1 MDLLK
6 NKKVVIG
13 VIAGVIVLIALITVT
28 LAVVLRPQEGKAV
41 PASSASS
48 TVAVGPGSWE
58 ATCIYTNDLAVAE
71 KDPANVCSLDL
82 FDQKLTAI
90 PPAVFTMTNLEYL
103 NLAGNNITA
112 VPEQIGDLTHLKY
125 LYLNQNPIA
134 SLPSSVANLTSL
146 KVLSLEW
153 DDLASIPSTMNELKS
168 LRSIIV
174 MGNPLPT
181 STVAQ
186 MKQTFADAS
195 IVF

>member
-13 VIAGVIVLIALITVT
+13 VVAGVIVLIALITVT
-28 LAVVLRPQEGKAV
+28 LAVVLRPQGGKAA
-41 PASSASS
+41 PSASS
-48 TVAVGPGSWE
+48 TVAAGPGSWE

-134 SLPSSVANLTSL
+134 SLPS
-146 KVLSLEW
+146 LS
-153 DDLASIPSTMNELKS
+153 A
-168 LRSIIV
+168 
-174 MGNPLPT
+174 
-181 STVAQ
+181 
-186 MKQTFADAS
+186 
-195 IVF
+195 